1 MKILT
6 DRGFDLDTREDSF
19 VCQTDG
25 RLVHRKWT
33 IGIKDNTRVCIFESE
48 GFRDITVEWLD
59 KDRIAEGFEADP
71 TDYPPFTDEQLCELL
86 DTGVIAGHELYSSW
100 ED

>member
-6 DRGFDLDTREDSF
+6 DRGFDVDVREDSF

-33 IGIKDNTRVCIFESE
+33 KGIKDNTVVAVFESE

-59 KDRIAEGFEADP
+59 KDRIAEGFEGDP
-71 TDYPPFTDEQLCELL
+71 TDCPPFTDEQLCELL

>member
-6 DRGFDLDTREDSF
+6 DRGFDVSVREDSF

-25 RLVHRKWT
+25 RLVHRKWSK
-33 IGIKDNTRVCIFESE
+33 GIKDNTLVTVFESE

-59 KDRIAEGFEADP
+59 KDRIAEGFDSNHE
-71 TDYPPFTDEQLCELL
+71 DYPPFTDEQLCELL
-86 DTGVIAGHELYSSW
+86 DTGVIVGHQLYATW